1 MVKKKE
7 LTIIER
13 GIIIG
18 FHKAGES
25 ERAISK
31 KTGHSKTAIHNT
43 ITKYHKTS
51 VLTTAPQ
58 SGRPKKLTERDK
70 RHLKSIISKERREPA

>member
-1 MVKKKE
+1 MTKKKE

-13 GIIIG
+13 GIIIS

-31 KTGHSKTAIHNT
+31 KQAIQRQ
-43 ITKYHKTS
+43 
-51 VLTTAPQ
+51 L
-58 SGRPKKLTERDK
+58 
-70 RHLKSIISKERREPA
+70 SIIQLRSTTKQVFLPLLPEVDDPKN

>member
-31 KTGHSKTAIHNT
+31 KRAIQRQ
-43 ITKYHKTS
+43 
-51 VLTTAPQ
+51 L
-58 SGRPKKLTERDK
+58 
-70 RHLKSIISKERREPA
+70 SIIQL